1 MKQEIMLLKQRQ
13 AIAKQR
19 IKEIDLEAK
28 GLVLVIRT
36 RIDPY
41 ESIGRLK
48 TDEALASMERL
59 HELVEERRGLEREL
73 GEYEDALDV

>member
-1 MKQEIMLLKQRQ
+1 MRLKSR
-13 AIAKQR
+13 AADAKQR
-19 IKEIDLEAK
+19 IKGIDLEAK

-41 ESIGRLK
+41 EPIGRLK
-48 TDEALASMERL
+48 TEEALASMTRL
-59 HELVEERRGLEREL
+59 HELAEERRGLEREL